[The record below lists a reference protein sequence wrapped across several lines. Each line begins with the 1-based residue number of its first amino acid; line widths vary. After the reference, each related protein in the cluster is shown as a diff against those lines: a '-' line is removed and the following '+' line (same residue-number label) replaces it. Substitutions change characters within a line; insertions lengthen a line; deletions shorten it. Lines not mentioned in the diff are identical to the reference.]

1 MFLQKTS
8 LQVLLN
14 QLGIDFL
21 TDSAKNQTFAEI
33 CKIIN
38 EVPNVKMNQAKQEKS
53 KEKTF
58 RRVCSQARPLMY
70 NKLKCLFLGVG

>member
-21 TDSAKNQTFAEI
+21 TNGANQTFAEI
-33 CKIIN
+33 CEIIK